1 MRRRLLKNPA
11 AEADQFRRR
20 ALLAFGGVVVGVVAL
35 ALWYFK
41 LQVVDYTAYATLSQE
56 NRVKLR
62 PVVPGRGLVYDRD
75 GRVLAD
81 NVPAFRLEVVP
92 EEAGDP
98 AEWLPALRRIV
109 AISPEDVRRFEEER
123 RVTRG
128 FRPLILKL
136 RVDELEAARFAV
148 ERWRF
153 PGIELVAYLN
163 RRYRHDELF
172 AHVIGYVGRVD
183 AEDQRT
189 MGDLASIFSHTGKA
203 GLERYYERLLRGQ
216 PGRQNVET
224 NVEGRALRTIGSE
237 PAVPGTDL
245 RLSIDLDLQQAM
257 VTAFGDADGSAV
269 AVDPRTG
276 QVLAM
281 VSKPSYDPNLFV
293 NGISHK
299 AYNALLNNPSRPL
312 FNRNVLGGGPP
323 GSTVKPMIALAGLD
337 SGLRTPEDK
346 TLSTGE
352 FFLPGVSRGYRDSHA
367 GGHGWVDLRESIA
380 QSVNTYYYALARDM
394 GIELFSEYMHR
405 YGFGEESGIDLVGEN
420 DGAVP
425 SIDYKRSISTEPWY
439 PGETVIAGIGQGY
452 WVATALQLVR
462 ATAAIA
468 NGGTLHPLR
477 LAEATRVG
485 YQSPWT
491 PLPAVPAPRI
501 TDNPEHLRAVQ
512 EGMIAT
518 VNGPRGTARAI
529 GFGAPYL
536 IAGKTGTAQRSSR
549 RGNRSVD
556 PHELPY
562 DQRHTALF
570 VGYAPADDPEIAIAV
585 VVEHGGYGGSAA
597 APIARKVFD
606 AWLLGKMPVPEPTEE
621 DEEEA
626 EDQEVTGSE
635 TATDADAGF
644 EIEID
649 PVSDGVSEVV
659 E

>member
-20 ALLAFGGVVVGVVAL
+20 ALLAFSGVVLGLVAL
-35 ALWYFK
+35 ALWYFQ

-109 AISPEDVRRFEEER
+109 AIDPGDLARFHEER
-123 RVTRG
+123 KVTRG

-163 RRYRHDELF
+163 RRYSHEALF

-183 AEDQRT
+183 EDDEAK
-189 MGDLASIFSHTGKA
+189 MKELAGVFSHTGKT
-203 GLERYYERLLRGQ
+203 GLERYYENLLRGR
-216 PGRQNVET
+216 PGQQRVET
-224 NVEGRALRTIGSE
+224 NVEGRALRTIGSD

-245 RLSIDLDLQQAM
+245 RLSIDMELQQAM
-257 VTAFGDADGSAV
+257 VTAFGDQDGSAV
-269 AVDPRTG
+269 AVDPNTG

-281 VSKPSYDPNLFV
+281 VSLPSYDPNLFV
-293 NGISHK
+293 NRISHK
-299 AYNALLNNPSRPL
+299 DYDALLNNPSRPL

-323 GSTVKPMIALAGLD
+323 GSTVKPMVALAGLD
-337 SGLRTPEDK
+337 SGLRRPEDK

-380 QSVNTYYYALARDM
+380 QSVNTYYYKLALEM
-394 GIELFSEYMHR
+394 GIQMFAEYMHR
-405 YGFGEESGIDLVGEN
+405 YGFGRESGIDLVGEN

-452 WVATALQLVR
+452 WIATALQLVR

-485 YQSPWT
+485 YRAPWT
-491 PLPAVPAPRI
+491 PMPAVPAPRI
-501 TDNPEHLRAVQ
+501 TDNADHLRAVQ
-512 EGMIAT
+512 EGMLAT
-518 VNGPRGTARAI
+518 VNGPRGTARAV
-529 GFGAPYL
+529 GVGAPYL

-549 RGNRSVD
+549 RGNISSD
-556 PHELPY
+556 PHSLPY
-562 DQRHTALF
+562 HLRHTALF
-570 VGYAPADDPEIAIAV
+570 VGYAPADDPKIAIAV

-606 AWLLGKMPVPEPTEE
+606 AWLLGKMPEPDPAATAGRPAVE
-621 DEEEA
+621 DSGTGNEA
-626 EDQEVTGSE
+626 DADADQPADAG
-635 TATDADAGF
+635 ADADAGA
-644 EIEID
+644 IQ
-649 PVSDGVSEVV
+649 
-659 E
+659 